1 MALFHPFGT
10 HDLDVAP
17 TFLETLTPALTFLL

>member
-1 MALFHPFGT
+1 MEMALFHPFGT

-17 TFLETLTPALTFLL
+17 SFLETVTPTLTF